1 MGGLEYKSSLHC
13 QEGGKDIQDFLGGL
27 SCPHRCALPPTL
39 VSEFRAKAEVGRLVS
54 MLLLFSCKV
63 MSDCLKPHGL

>member
-13 QEGGKDIQDFLGGL
+13 QEGEKTSKTSSGA
-27 SCPHRCALPPTL
+27 CPVLTG
-39 VSEFRAKAEVGRLVS
+39 EVGRLVS

-63 MSDCLKPHGL
+63 MSDCLQPHGL